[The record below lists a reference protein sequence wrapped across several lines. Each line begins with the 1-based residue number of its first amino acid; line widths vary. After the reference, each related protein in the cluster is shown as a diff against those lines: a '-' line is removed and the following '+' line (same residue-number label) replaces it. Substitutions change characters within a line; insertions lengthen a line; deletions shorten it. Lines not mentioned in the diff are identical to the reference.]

1 MGGIAWT
8 EEEDNLLKK
17 CIQQHGEGKWHRVPL
32 LAGIFSLYI
41 IFMSFGFIPFHFG
54 LLVLF
59 LYTSR
64 ACMHCKCVNYN

>member
-17 CIQQHGEGKWHRVPL
+17 CIQQYGEGKWHRVPL

-41 IFMSFGFIPFHFG
+41 IFMFLDLSPSTLVYWFCFKTLLLTFLMNKSFH
-54 LLVLF
+54 
-59 LYTSR
+59 
-64 ACMHCKCVNYN
+64 